1 MSESETLESVATQPS
16 HRERQLEGKVEYLTQ
31 KLKEQ
36 QGVKNKKSASE
47 DQQLL
52 KEMADKL
59 QAQQSYIQALEEAT
73 RNGQDNT
80 LLQGER

>member
-1 MSESETLESVATQPS
+1 MSEAETLESVATQPS
-16 HRERQLEGKVEYLTQ
+16 HREKQLEGKVEYLTQ
-31 KLKEQ
+31 KLKEH
-36 QGVKNKKSASE
+36 QGVKKSASE

-59 QAQQSYIQALEEAT
+59 QAQQSYIQVLEEAT